1 MIKTMTMHVDP
12 APDRRLEIT
21 LPRDIPS
28 GPLDIV
34 LVIAASEPPTAA
46 VDLAD
51 RWRAYFPPDFDIDEA
66 LAEMRHEWELEW
78 PEIQP

>member
-34 LVIAASEPPTAA
+34 LVIAASEAPTAA
-46 VDLAD
+46 VDLAG
-51 RWRAYFPPDFDIDEA
+51 RWRDYFPLDFDLDGA
-66 LAEMRHEWELEW
+66 LTELRHEWELEW
-78 PEIQP
+78 PETQP

>member
-1 MIKTMTMHVDP
+1 
-12 APDRRLEIT
+12 
-21 LPRDIPS
+21 
-28 GPLDIV
+28 LDIV